1 MTVPGDKTPWYQC
14 GNPDEF
20 VFMNPG
26 DRLSDKR
33 SPFMKEMTTI
43 DGAFA
48 YTMWEGNCDAGK
60 LYRGSLGNTVELEPL
75 DGLTTNRTIDIIRLS
90 SAAEAR
96 THSSL
101 DLRRRSQVSAEE
113 DGSGL

>member
-1 MTVPGDKTPWYQC
+1 MTVPGDTTPWYQC

-60 LYRGSLGNTVELEPL
+60 LYREILGTTA
-75 DGLTTNRTIDIIRLS
+75 GWLTTNRTIDNIRLS
-90 SAAEAR
+90 SAAEAGP
-96 THSSL
+96 HASL
-101 DLRRRSQVSAEE
+101 DLRRRSQVPAEE